1 MFGRKQKLITELY
14 SQIDS
19 LQFNIERL
27 ESDIREKDK
36 LLKARKIT
44 AEYEA
49 VRMERFYVKL
59 RHVAKENEY
68 TLSADI
74 AIYTGYLYNFNK
86 NFFTITKEPYTFFYL
101 TRIYWNSGGYISFE
115 ETTPFVTFNTP
126 EIVTSDKGDSYVVTL
141 TEEKVQYTK
150 SELNEIKAKERWLKT
165 LKEDTIADI
174 NRIISDSENRFPY
187 FSNLFEDYRHHLN
200 LRFSNEL
207 LSKKNPAVKSA
218 EKIRKL
224 SRELRTLGK
233 RHKLLSYQM
242 EIYEHE
248 FPWITEFKELSLE
261 EIREIN
267 SPPKNVESEEEYLK
281 EYISYKEYRA
291 LPEVERYQLALD
303 RYWKKHKSNW
313 QIGIAFERYVGYL
326 YEQQGYHVTYFGAQK
341 GLEDLGRDLI
351 AKKGNEILIIQ
362 CKYWNEH
369 RTVHEKHIFQL
380 FGSMFSYDVEKN
392 PMSQTSLIADRLF
405 TSNIRGVFVTTCPL
419 SDKARNYAKR
429 LNIKV
434 FENFTFDKDYPCI
447 KCNISKTGEK
457 IYHLPFDQ
465 QYDRVCIDFSEGEF
479 YAKTIQEAHNNGF
492 RRAYRWHSTK

>member
-1 MFGRKQKLITELY
+1 MFWKKQQLINELQANRTHLLEIINRY
-14 SQIDS
+14 KS
-19 LQFNIERL
+19 RL
-27 ESDIREKDK
+27 DD
-36 LLKARKIT
+36 RKIT

-49 VRMERFYVKL
+49 VYTDRYYVILHIDQNK
-59 RHVAKENEY
+59 EY
-68 TLSADI
+68 TLCADI
-74 AIYTGYLYNFNK
+74 LVCKGFIYEFKENTDMIVK
-86 NFFTITKEPYTFFYL
+86 NPHTFRHL
-101 TRIYWNSGGYISFE
+101 TRVYWNNGGFISFE
-115 ETTPFVTFNTP
+115 KSSPELFFNLP
-126 EIVTSDKGDSYVVTL
+126 SLSIADSGDVYAVTL

-150 SELNEIKAKERWLKT
+150 AELNEINAKAHWLKN
-165 LKEDTIADI
+165 LKEDTVADI
-174 NRIISDSENRFPY
+174 NRIISNSENRFSY

-233 RHKLLSYQM
+233 KYKLLAYQM

-248 FPWITEFKELSLE
+248 FPWITDFKEVSVE
-261 EIREIN
+261 EIEEMN
-267 SPPKNVESEEEYLK
+267 KPLEDADSEASYLK
-281 EYISYKEYRA
+281 EYISAKEYNS
-291 LPEVERYQLALD
+291 LSEVERYQLALD
-303 RYWKKHKSNW
+303 RYWKKSKSNW

-392 PMSQTSLIADRLF
+392 PMNQTSLIADRLF
-405 TSNIRGVFVTTCPL
+405 TSNIRGVFITTCPL
-419 SDKARNYAKR
+419 SDKARDYAKR

-492 RRAYRWHSTK
+492 RRAYRCHSTK